1 MKFLHIADL
10 HIGKTLNQKTLI
22 EDQKYIL
29 DQIINQMIEHDIQNL
44 ILAGDI
50 YDKQIPSKEAVS
62 LFNDFLCELILKHE
76 FKVYIISGNHDSVE
90 RLNFASSILK
100 KKGLYIETYANSPIA
115 KYVINDEFGDVNI
128 YMLPYSTPLYT
139 RYKFDTTCKTY
150 SDMIKYYV
158 ENSNINYEER
168 NILVSHHTLLNK
180 EQAIFS
186 DSEIRFNIGGT
197 EGIDAEYLKGFDYV
211 ALGHLHTPQSV
222 GYDHIRY
229 SGSILKYSESEIFV
243 NKCSVMVELNEKGN
257 VKITELPLKPLR
269 NVTILKGKI
278 DELLTNPSEI
288 NENFVYVVLTDETI
302 VPYAMKRIRV
312 KYPNAI
318 SLTYDNL
325 LKNIENK
332 VIVKSI
338 EFDYKN
344 YEEQFSEF
352 FNNVTESNLNENQ
365 INILE
370 SIVKKAVNENET
382 N

>member
-10 HIGKTLNQKTLI
+10 HIGKNLNQKSLI
-22 EDQKYIL
+22 EDQKVIL
-29 DQIINQMIEHDIQNL
+29 DQIIKQMEDNNINVL
-44 ILAGDI
+44 LLAGDI

-62 LFNDFLCELILKHE
+62 LFNDFLCNAILKHHY
-76 FKVYIISGNHDSVE
+76 KVYIISGNHDSAE

-100 KKGLYIETYANSPIA
+100 SEGLFIETYANSPIA
-115 KYVINDEFGDVNI
+115 KYVINDEFGDINI
-128 YMLPYSTPLYT
+128 YMLPFSTPLYT
-139 RYKFDTTCKTY
+139 KTKYETNCKTY

-158 ENSNINYEER
+158 ENSNINFSER
-168 NILVSHHTLLNK
+168 NILVTHHTLLNK

-197 EGIDAEYLKGFDYV
+197 EGIDAAYLKDFDYV
-211 ALGHLHTPQSV
+211 ALGHLHTPQSM
-222 GYDHIRY
+222 GYNHIRY

-257 VKITELPLKPLR
+257 IKITELPLNPIR
-269 NVTILKGKI
+269 NLTILKGKI

-288 NENFVYVVLTDETI
+288 NDNFIYVVLTDETI

-318 SLTYDNL
+318 SLSYDNL

-344 YEEQFSEF
+344 YEEQFNEF

-365 INILE
+365 INILT

>member
-1 MKFLHIADL
+1 
-10 HIGKTLNQKTLI
+10 
-22 EDQKYIL
+22 
-29 DQIINQMIEHDIQNL
+29 
-44 ILAGDI
+44 
-50 YDKQIPSKEAVS
+50 
-62 LFNDFLCELILKHE
+62 
-76 FKVYIISGNHDSVE
+76 
-90 RLNFASSILK
+90 
-100 KKGLYIETYANSPIA
+100 
-115 KYVINDEFGDVNI
+115 
-128 YMLPYSTPLYT
+128 MLPYSTPLYT